1 MRLQLCD
8 GVKKSWLDRNA
19 ALIFIAALVFLYRPI
34 MSAGFMTWAGINIF
48 SQGLFV
54 LLALDFILLR
64 WETFRGILINTG
76 WTEKI
81 CAGVLLGMG
90 FLHWLIGGYY
100 RPEYLGL
107 SIYWTVIP
115 IFAIVYRNDLER
127 KLPTALG
134 FFWLV
139 NVIVCICTE
148 TAGNE
153 MFGITGNWNWS
164 ALLMLVTF
172 PFAVRCVPPYCKG
185 RKIYLV
191 LMTVVT
197 LVLMFYL
204 QSRAMVLSAAAGAGF
219 WIFLKFRKWRI
230 PLTAALVI
238 LLIAGS
244 FAAFK
249 VFPERTQ
256 NVLKNEIRIELWKT
270 TINMIRKIPT
280 GVGVVSYENAYI
292 PYRTVE
298 YFKHRHAALRDPHPH
313 NELIYLAATLG
324 IAAGVAFLLWIIMV
338 LVRAVQEYDKGFM
351 SRKRVLFLL
360 CFIMILC
367 NSMLDMTLQVW
378 PVGILGLLFFGMFA
392 FPGKRVKE
400 EVAAVPANRIG
411 KILFLFTVLLALVNM
426 IGTFCWEASH
436 NAVTRMN
443 TPSAKKYAKTAMLL
457 TPEIPNLI
465 YRSAMDMSSRDRD
478 FSMELVERIQESPW
492 KDYAHIHGLKA
503 LLHAIRGENEKAIQE
518 YLRDAQCYPLQIL
531 PCWGIL
537 MAYGRMGREDL
548 FPPVLEELQKRIK
561 QRNLTPEQIKA
572 IHKTPKFDLNP
583 DKIGKDDSKRPS
595 WQLP

>member
-1 MRLQLCD
+1 MQLQLCD

-172 PFAVRCVPPYCKG
+172 PFAVRCVPPSL
-185 RKIYLV
+185 RWQEIYPASL
-191 LMTVVT
+191 
-197 LVLMFYL
+197 
-204 QSRAMVLSAAAGAGF
+204 SRA
-219 WIFLKFRKWRI
+219 
-230 PLTAALVI
+230 
-238 LLIAGS
+238 
-244 FAAFK
+244 
-249 VFPERTQ
+249 
-256 NVLKNEIRIELWKT
+256 
-270 TINMIRKIPT
+270 
-280 GVGVVSYENAYI
+280 
-292 PYRTVE
+292 
-298 YFKHRHAALRDPHPH
+298 
-313 NELIYLAATLG
+313 
-324 IAAGVAFLLWIIMV
+324 
-338 LVRAVQEYDKGFM
+338 
-351 SRKRVLFLL
+351 
-360 CFIMILC
+360 C
-367 NSMLDMTLQVW
+367 
-378 PVGILGLLFFGMFA
+378 
-392 FPGKRVKE
+392 
-400 EVAAVPANRIG
+400 
-411 KILFLFTVLLALVNM
+411 
-426 IGTFCWEASH
+426 
-436 NAVTRMN
+436 
-443 TPSAKKYAKTAMLL
+443 
-457 TPEIPNLI
+457 
-465 YRSAMDMSSRDRD
+465 
-478 FSMELVERIQESPW
+478 
-492 KDYAHIHGLKA
+492 
-503 LLHAIRGENEKAIQE
+503 
-518 YLRDAQCYPLQIL
+518 
-531 PCWGIL
+531 
-537 MAYGRMGREDL
+537 
-548 FPPVLEELQKRIK
+548 
-561 QRNLTPEQIKA
+561 
-572 IHKTPKFDLNP
+572 
-583 DKIGKDDSKRPS
+583 
-595 WQLP
+595 